1 MTQLVFFCRALI
13 KHSQEYDKRQH
24 FFYSLALMLVAA
36 LVLQIWG
43 AALVVVLIGL
53 AKECW
58 DHYWGSGFCW
68 LDMLANTMG
77 IAAGSVIVWLFEYV
91 FAGVIHIL
99 L

>member
-1 MTQLVFFCRALI
+1 
-13 KHSQEYDKRQH
+13 
-24 FFYSLALMLVAA
+24 
-36 LVLQIWG
+36 
-43 AALVVVLIGL
+43 VLIGL

>member
-1 MTQLVFFCRALI
+1 MQLGFFCHALI

-24 FFYSLALMLVAA
+24 FFYSLALMLVAT

-77 IAAGSVIVWLFEYV
+77 IAAGSILFWLVDFVFSDVI
-91 FAGVIHIL
+91 GVL